1 MAARANP
8 FRPAA
13 VLTALLL
20 GGAAALAV
28 ACGAGASDPR
38 TPAVERAERRLYDGA
53 PPVVPHTDFGMTC
66 TECHNERGMQ
76 VTDVGYAPP
85 SPHEITA
92 GMSAT
97 SRCRQCHVFRITDEI
112 FVASGFVGL
121 RQDLRS
127 GGRLH
132 PLAPPTMPHKAFMRE
147 NCVACHTG
155 PAAREEIRTPH
166 PERTRCRQC
175 HLPVTTNELFVSTT
189 RVGEGE
195 LP

>member
-1 MAARANP
+1 MNARRRAGARALV
-8 FRPAA
+8 AA
-13 VLTALLL
+13 AIVVTAA
-20 GGAAALAV
+20 GGAG
-28 ACGAGASDPR
+28 CSGGPGDPR

-53 PPVVPHTDFGMTC
+53 PPVVPHSDFGMTC
-66 TECHNERGMQ
+66 TECHNERG
-76 VTDVGYAPP
+76 VEVPEVGFAPP

-97 SRCRQCHVFRITDEI
+97 SRCRQCHVFRSTDAV
-112 FVASGFVGL
+112 FVANDFVGL

-147 NCVACHTG
+147 NCVACHAG
-155 PAAREEIRTPH
+155 PAVREEIRTPH

-175 HLPVTTNELFVSTT
+175 HLPVTTTELFVPTS
-189 RVGEGE
+189 GIEEGE